1 VERGRGGRAC
11 ETRPS
16 PRTAL
21 APRRGRGTEVAT
33 GAPVAGMAPKGRA
46 HAPKKP
52 ETEDDADRQHGEPE
66 NAGNELRDHQ

>member
-1 VERGRGGRAC
+1 
-11 ETRPS
+11 
-16 PRTAL
+16 
-21 APRRGRGTEVAT
+21 
-33 GAPVAGMAPKGRA
+33 MAPKGRA